1 MLEDEKVLERLL
13 EQERVLV
20 FESFDFAVAKEL
32 GLFLLRRAT
41 ESDLSL
47 TLDITRVQQQL
58 FHIAL
63 PGTSVDNDH
72 WIIRKTAVVYR
83 FGHSSFFIGASCRAK
98 GVEFVRKLLV
108 RALRRAPA
116 DCLSRDIR
124 QTCIFGGF
132 CFGASL
138 ERDFD
143 RHQWDILPWHHV
155 QNGAVREKLARM
167 LRQSDLSECCAR
179 KQTDGK

>member
-98 GVEFVRKLLV
+98 GVEFASRYLVDPTAFAPHGGAFPVNVRGVGLV
-108 RALRRAPA
+108 GTVAVSGLPQEDDHRFVVTALADFLEVRHPA
-116 DCLSRDIR
+116 IP
-124 QTCIFGGF
+124 G
-132 CFGASL
+132 
-138 ERDFD
+138 
-143 RHQWDILPWHHV
+143 
-155 QNGAVREKLARM
+155 
-167 LRQSDLSECCAR
+167 
-179 KQTDGK
+179 